1 MVRLIDNKERE
12 EEFLGLI
19 VESYIQETKPISSAY
34 LCNRYNLNCSSAT
47 IRNVMVALE
56 KQGFLSHIYTSS
68 GRVPTQDG
76 FKRYVD
82 SLKKEDIGKYTPL
95 NLDFCSITNGSIE
108 VLINYTL
115 EVLTE
120 FSGYT
125 SLVALS
131 GKDGRLFFKGV
142 RCILDQPEFEDI
154 ERLKHIIY
162 ALEVRM
168 SDIQDLLFSCIDDE
182 VKIVIGDDIG
192 FSEISDC
199 SLVISGLK
207 EKDVEF
213 AIALLGPIRMN
224 YMKATA
230 CLNSVREQLEVI
242 VDNFL

>member
-1 MVRLIDNKERE
+1 MVRSTDIKERE
-12 EEFLGLI
+12 EDFLGLI
-19 VESYIQETKPISSAY
+19 VESYIEETKPISSAY
-34 LCNRYNLNCSSAT
+34 LCNKYNLNYSPAT

-76 FKRYVD
+76 FKHYVE
-82 SLKKEDIGKYTPL
+82 SLKKEDIAKYTPL
-95 NLDFCSITNGSIE
+95 DLDFCPASNCSIE
-108 VLINYTL
+108 KLINYTL
-115 EVLTE
+115 DILTE

-142 RCILDQPEFEDI
+142 RCIFDQPEFEDI
-154 ERLKHIIY
+154 SRLRLIIY

-168 SDIQDLLFSCIDDE
+168 SEIQELLFNCNDE
-182 VKIVIGDDIG
+182 KIKILIGDDIG

-207 EKDVEF
+207 ETDVGF
-213 AIALLGPIRMN
+213 AIALLGPVRMN

-230 CLNSVREQLEVI
+230 CLSSVREQLEDV
-242 VDNFL
+242 VNEFL